1 MKATIKLVEVQE
13 ISLGIQVAI
22 LNVKLKSE
30 INEDVIKFNVS
41 STGMSLR
48 LTSEISINELH
59 SISKWLEDK
68 SSDNSNLRDNEAEL
82 RLLAKKLIKIS
93 NELETEITL

>member
-48 LTSEISINELH
+48 LTSEISINELY
-59 SISKWLEDK
+59 SISKWLEDE
-68 SSDNSNLRDNEAEL
+68 SSDKSNLRDNDAEL

>member
-48 LTSEISINELH
+48 LTSEISINELY
-59 SISKWLEDK
+59 SISKWLEDE
-68 SSDNSNLRDNEAEL
+68 SSDNSNLRDNDAEL